1 MPLPYGGRP
10 GHNNYN
16 RSAARCWMLIL
27 ILWTPPVD
35 QLRQPQTARIIF
47 VLKCN
52 SCCRQFYH
60 SISIHFVLRRE
71 SKKQDT
77 LLLSW
82 SRHLVSV
89 NNVQWCYRHRQALG
103 LFLAVWPRPLTS
115 SAKNPIQW
123 MSDLVII
130 SSPAITHISP
140 WLRQKGHPDKI
151 SPVHQTLFP
160 LYMPARP
167 SFRNAGVH
175 DVKRSHYDHPIN
187 KRFCQIIIRPIAW
200 CFHLGN
206 VRVLAAEHS
215 RLAYFALLW
224 FGKY

>member
-1 MPLPYGGRP
+1 
-10 GHNNYN
+10 
-16 RSAARCWMLIL
+16 
-27 ILWTPPVD
+27 
-35 QLRQPQTARIIF
+35 
-47 VLKCN
+47 
-52 SCCRQFYH
+52 
-60 SISIHFVLRRE
+60 
-71 SKKQDT
+71 
-77 LLLSW
+77 
-82 SRHLVSV
+82 
-89 NNVQWCYRHRQALG
+89 
-103 LFLAVWPRPLTS
+103 
-115 SAKNPIQW
+115 

-200 CFHLGN
+200 CFHFGN